1 MKLKHIIK
9 NIVVVGLLSAVSQ
22 TAEASADA
30 NMMTFSGEL
39 RGERYSTEVKGS
51 FLTASSMLDL
61 NTDSPRVNPSDAVR
75 LARGGLLKAFGNQVE
90 NLTVSSVSLDRMAN
104 TDKWFWS
111 VSFSSTPRPTSYDR
125 LVVVVLFDGSL
136 ILPAREKGQSY

>member
-61 NTDSPRVNPSDAVR
+61 NTDSPRVNPSDAAR

-90 NLTVSSVSLDRMAN
+90 NLMVSSVSLDRMAN
-104 TDKWFWS
+104 TDQWFWS